1 MKCPNC
7 GFDNPPDAKF
17 CVRCGTKLS
26 AGTTPSGAAIST
38 GSVLLDPRRTFY
50 VLQEKYWNWGSGDI
64 FDERGQVI
72 GKMKRK
78 ILSLRAEIQLT
89 EPNEIVVGKVVKKIL
104 SIRQTYD
111 LLTPDGQLVARMNKK
126 LLSLFRPSLWLED
139 PNGNHLFEA
148 KGNFMGFNFE
158 IKDTSGRK
166 VAQVQMLNKWKEMFL
181 GGSIFD
187 ITDKYALQILDPN
200 VDRLQM
206 LSFVIAIDNS
216 VHDKRD

>member
-1 MKCPNC
+1 MRCPKC
-7 GFDNPPDAKF
+7 GFENPPDAKF
-17 CVRCGTKLS
+17 CIHCGAPLNRSTASSNL
-26 AGTTPSGAAIST
+26 TNPT
-38 GSVLLDPRRTFY
+38 GSILLDPRRTFY
-50 VLQEKYWNWGSGDI
+50 ILHEKYWDWGSGDI
-64 FDERGQVI
+64 YDERGQVI

-78 ILSLRAEIQLT
+78 FLSLRAEIQLT
-89 EPNEIVVGKVVKKIL
+89 EPTGVVVGKIVRKIL

-111 LLTPDGQLVARMNKK
+111 LLSPDGQLIARMNRK

-139 PNGNHLFEA
+139 PNGNRLYEA
-148 KGNFMGFNFE
+148 KGNFLGFNFE

-166 VAQVQMLNKWKEMFL
+166 VAQVQMLNKWKEFFL
-181 GGSIFD
+181 GGSVFD
-187 ITDKYALQILDPN
+187 FSDKYALRIVDSN